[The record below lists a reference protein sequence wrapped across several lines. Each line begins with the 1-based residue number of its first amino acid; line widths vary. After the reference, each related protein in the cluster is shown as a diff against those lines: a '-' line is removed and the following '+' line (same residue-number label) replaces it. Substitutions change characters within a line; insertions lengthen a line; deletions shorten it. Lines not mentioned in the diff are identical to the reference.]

1 MTDWNKKQLQNIR
14 DGALGPEDTFRFT
27 CKTCGQCCRRRESP
41 IIVTGLDV
49 FRLAQK
55 LNISPAEAVESYTEV
70 ILGASSHMPITIL
83 RERLDGSC
91 VLLRN
96 GRCMVHDHKPV
107 VCAVYPLG
115 RAIDPGNGSIQ
126 YFQKKQTCGK
136 EDGRIW
142 TLREWID
149 EWGLDKLDEECIAW
163 SKMTQDIALFTCKL
177 KKGQVTKQLQNAI
190 LDHMV
195 LNYNVSMPY
204 LEQIEEN
211 RKKLINILTGKFH
224 LQPVTIKKGIRSWS

>member
-1 MTDWNKKQLQNIR
+1 MNWNETQLQNIR
-14 DGALGPEDTFRFT
+14 NGVLGPEDTFRFS
-27 CKTCGQCCRRRESP
+27 CKMCGQCCRRRQDP

-55 LNISPAEAVESYTEV
+55 LNISPAEAVVSYTDV
-70 ILGASSHMPITIL
+70 ILGASSHLPITVL

-96 GRCMVHDHKPV
+96 GHCMVHDHKPV

-115 RAIDPGNGSIQ
+115 RAFDLRNGSVQ
-126 YFQKKQTCGK
+126 YFQQQTTCGK

-149 EWGLDKLDEECIAW
+149 EWGLDKLDAEVMAW
-163 SKMTQDIALFTCKL
+163 ANMTKDISLFTCKL
-177 KKGQVTKQLQNAI
+177 KKGQVTKELQDAI
-190 LDHMV
+190 LYHMV
-195 LNYNVSMPY
+195 LNYSVSMPY
-204 LEQIEEN
+204 LEQIEKN
-211 RKKLINILTGKFH
+211 RKKLVNILTGKFH
-224 LQPVTIKKGIRSWS
+224 LQQATI